1 MVAAA
6 GRNVGIVN
14 KKINVFT
21 CEALFTTV
29 TNVNFDPERIVGLI
43 KKTLSLRDEMI
54 EEVRT
59 SSGKVN
65 IVRAA
70 AKFRPTNTLEEM
82 VNQGEEVGLK
92 SYPAAIITP
101 TSWKWLPRIVSS
113 LPWPAESSDSSIRIW
128 VTLAE
133 SRDCWM

>member
-1 MVAAA
+1 LQDLLTYSLTGLSVVAAA

-14 KKINVFT
+14 KNIDVFT

-43 KKTLSLRDEMI
+43 KI

-65 IVRAA
+65 VVHAA
-70 AKFRPTNTLEEM
+70 AKFRPANTL
-82 VNQGEEVGLK
+82 
-92 SYPAAIITP
+92 
-101 TSWKWLPRIVSS
+101 RVS
-113 LPWPAESSDSSIRIW
+113 
-128 VTLAE
+128 
-133 SRDCWM
+133 

>member
-1 MVAAA
+1 LQDLLTYSLTGLSVVAAA

-14 KKINVFT
+14 KNIDVFT

-59 SSGKVN
+59 SSGMVN
-65 IVRAA
+65 VVHAA
-70 AKFRPTNTLEEM
+70 AKFRPANTL
-82 VNQGEEVGLK
+82 
-92 SYPAAIITP
+92 
-101 TSWKWLPRIVSS
+101 RVS
-113 LPWPAESSDSSIRIW
+113 
-128 VTLAE
+128 
-133 SRDCWM
+133 